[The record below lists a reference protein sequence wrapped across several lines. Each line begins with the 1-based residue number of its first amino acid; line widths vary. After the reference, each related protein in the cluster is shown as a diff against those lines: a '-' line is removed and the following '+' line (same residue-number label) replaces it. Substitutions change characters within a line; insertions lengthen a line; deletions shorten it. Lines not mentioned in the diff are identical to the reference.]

1 MWTRGFWKGA
11 GERALRAG
19 AWTLS
24 TLLAGPAV
32 GGAIGVDVLRVGWR
46 DALSFA
52 AGAALLSVLASVGG
66 NATSVGPAGSASL
79 VADRPTDA
87 ANR

>member
-1 MWTRGFWKGA
+1 MWTRAFWKGSS
-11 GERALRAG
+11 ERALRAA
-19 AWTLS
+19 AWTLTT
-24 TLLAGPAV
+24 TLGGPAI
-32 GGAIGVDVLRVGWR
+32 GGALGVDVLHVGWR

-52 AGAALLSVLASVGG
+52 VGAALLSLLASVAG
-66 NATSVGPAGSASL
+66 NTLGTGPAGSASL